1 MHRWFVP
8 GCLLLALISCQV
20 LPSLQPNRPNFILI
34 LTDDLD
40 DSLMPYLANTNA
52 LIADQGV
59 RFTNYFIT
67 TPMCCPSRTSML
79 TGRYAHNT
87 DILDNF
93 PAFKRFFQRGEEAET
108 LAVWLKRAGY
118 ETAMIGK
125 YLNLYPIDAGR
136 NYVPPGWTDWH
147 AFLYEKSGDNFYF
160 DYKMN
165 ENGEVVTYGN
175 AAAEYSTDVI
185 RALSLRF
192 ITQNASRGT
201 PFFLLASVYAPHGPG
216 TPAPRHADLFT
227 DLEYPKGPSF
237 NEADITDK
245 PAILQTLV
253 QSGDEFD
260 PGDADNFFRGRARS
274 VQAVDEMVAEVIDL
288 LEKTGQL
295 ENTYILFTSDN
306 GFRNGEHRLAT
317 GKGLPYEEDIRVPL
331 LMRGPGIGPNT
342 SISLMTTNIDLAP
355 TIAELAGARTADFV
369 DGRSMTPLLDP
380 SPQQSLEWRNGVLI
394 EAGYWDPPASFAVHA
409 ASYTGT
415 SQQADVFQYLEA
427 MEDESLRQI
436 GGVAYRGFR
445 TEGFKYVEYINGEI
459 ELYDLQNDPF
469 ELENLSDRTDPAV
482 LSRLHDW
489 VDRLAGCTSG
499 ECRTIESQLPQ
510 GIPN

>member
-8 GCLLLALISCQV
+8 GCLLLALLSCQV
-20 LPSLQPNRPNFILI
+20 LPSLQSNRPNFILI

-40 DSLMPYLANTNA
+40 DSLMPYLGNTNA
-52 LIADQGV
+52 LIADQGLS
-59 RFTNYFIT
+59 FTNYFIT

-79 TGRYAHNT
+79 TGRFAHNT

-93 PAFKRFFQRGEEAET
+93 PAFKRFFQRDEEAET

-136 NYVPPGWTDWH
+136 NYIPPGWTDWH
-147 AFLYEKSGDNFYF
+147 AFLYEKSADNFYF
-160 DYKMN
+160 DYMMN
-165 ENGEVVTYGN
+165 ENGEVVEYGD

-185 RALSLRF
+185 RDRSLEF
-192 ITQNASRGT
+192 INQSIDGNS
-201 PFFLLASVYAPHGPG
+201 PFFLLISVYAPHGPA
-216 TPAPRHADLFT
+216 TPAPRHADLFA

-237 NEADITDK
+237 NEPDVSDK

-274 VQAVDEMVAEVIDL
+274 MQAVDEMVAEVFDL

-295 ENTYILFTSDN
+295 ENTFILFTSDN

-331 LMRGPGIGPNT
+331 LIRGPGIEPGST
-342 SISLMTTNIDLAP
+342 SYWLTANIDLAP
-355 TIAELAGARTADFV
+355 TIAELSGARTADFV
-369 DGRSMTPLLDP
+369 DGRSLMPLLEQP
-380 SPQQSLEWRNGVLI
+380 LQQPPEWRNGVLI

-415 SQQADVFQYLEA
+415 GQQAEMFHYLEA
-427 MEDESLRQI
+427 MGDESLRQI

-459 ELYDLQNDPF
+459 ELYDLKNDPY
-469 ELENLSDRTDPAV
+469 ELENLAGRTDPEV

-489 VDRLAGCTSG
+489 VERLATCTS
-499 ECRTIESQLPQ
+499 EDCRGIESQLPMTLDE
-510 GIPN
+510 